1 VKLVKANVYGFGKW
15 VDQRFNFEQDYQVIF
30 GAIEACKTTLLN
42 FIKSILFGFASARG
56 ENKYLQYK
64 PRNSGKYGG
73 ELELKAD
80 DGSLWTIRRI
90 EGKGDGEVTL
100 FHDDQQVPTSSLS
113 EIIGSFTK
121 DDFENTHVFDD
132 KAILSIYGLD
142 ENKLETEVMSIG
154 AVGSKDWLATAD
166 NLNHQADDI
175 YKQRGQKQPLVVN
188 LKKHDELI
196 EEKTE
201 IENQQQAYQRVKTQL
216 EKTQADFDDNE
227 VLLKKVSE
235 TENDLRNLDKKWSRY
250 EQLQQKND
258 PNKEADQISSDDWEN
273 VLKAN
278 QELSTLKETPL
289 TNKAS
294 ELNNVEKAV
303 LNNYRTN
310 QNQLNY
316 IRNQKFELQNL
327 QFHRDD
333 MNSKLLKVDT
343 QVDQLFKNHT
353 QLSEQ
358 MRPLTTDE
366 IDQITPQANK
376 TNNLPLM
383 VLGVAVV
390 LAFVTGNPLRLLFGL
405 VAIASAVWYWYQIRI
420 KNNKMALSNFPFLEQ
435 KGYANLPQET
445 ILSLQGTVIAL
456 DNFRGTQ
463 NGLSDGIKSIEVD
476 LNKWRKILI
485 ELNVLDESYKSDNYN
500 EQIEKYFARLDQIK
514 AKADLSEQNAIETQ
528 KITVGRKQRLDNL
541 NDNIEQILQ
550 KYDAINMD
558 SFIRMH
564 TKQVEN
570 QQVITQINQDK
581 DFLGNDLSELKKYAS
596 HEALTKEFVQAT
608 NKKSEL
614 ADKNNELSRQMGSLK
629 EQMQQVF
636 DNAQYQHIVAELA
649 QNKADILENYD
660 EWISQKLAS
669 NWIRQMLN
677 IATENRYP
685 KMIEKATQYFSL
697 LTNNN
702 YVKIDFDKKDIFV
715 TSAKKNRFDVHELS
729 KATTIQLYLALRLA
743 FVTEISDLIKL
754 PILIDDAF
762 VDFDISRTEN
772 VFKLIQ
778 EIAKSNQVIYVTANQ
793 PDNIPADH
801 ILKLGEENIA

>member
-1 VKLVKANVYGFGKW
+1 MKLVKANVYGFGKW

-30 GAIEACKTTLLN
+30 GANEAGKTTLLN

-80 DGSLWTIRRI
+80 DDSLWMIRRI

-100 FHDDQQVPTSSLS
+100 FHDDQQVPTSFLS

-196 EEKTE
+196 EEKAE

-390 LAFVTGNPLRLLFGL
+390 LAFVIGNPLRLLFGL

>member
-1 VKLVKANVYGFGKW
+1 MKLVKANVYGFGKW

-30 GAIEACKTTLLN
+30 GANEAGKTTLLN

>member
-390 LAFVTGNPLRLLFGL
+390 LAFVIGNPLRLLFGL

>member
-30 GAIEACKTTLLN
+30 GANEAGKTTLLN